1 VHRYRSV
8 NVTIRQR
15 RPELLPVEAA
25 TQRLLKQH
33 AHKGSQ
39 IIRSVVAKLP
49 GRPVYLSRAAMG
61 TRLGGFIY
69 GTIVA
74 LAVLVAGA
82 KAYPHDARYIAGLVA
97 VTSLVFWLAHVYAHG
112 LAESV
117 AKDKHFS
124 LADLRS
130 LARREASIV
139 EAALPPVAALLLGA
153 VGLISTRSAVWLA
166 LGLGLA
172 VLVVQG
178 FVFARIER
186 LGGPATL
193 AVVAANL
200 GLGVLLV
207 GLKLLVSH

>member
-1 VHRYRSV
+1 
-8 NVTIRQR
+8 
-15 RPELLPVEAA
+15 
-25 TQRLLKQH
+25 
-33 AHKGSQ
+33 
-39 IIRSVVAKLP
+39 
-49 GRPVYLSRAAMG
+49 MG
-61 TRLGGFIY
+61 ERLGGFIY

-82 KAYPHDARYIAGLVA
+82 KAYPQDARYIAGLVT

-117 AKDKHFS
+117 AKDEHFS
-124 LADLRS
+124 LADLRGV
-130 LARREASIV
+130 ARREASIV

-186 LGGPATL
+186 LGRPATL

-207 GLKLLVSH
+207 SLKLLVTH